1 MQWEVT
7 LPKITQDYY
16 DSCISEA
23 GNGKAEPDLLSCAL
37 NCVNPSWPMAFDQ
50 LTCTCRQKGCGQ
62 SS

>member
-23 GNGKAEPDLLSCAL
+23 GNGKAESDLLSFAL

-50 LTCTCRQKGCGQ
+50 LT
-62 SS
+62 